1 MVLGVQLLLP
11 LRSSS
16 LITDELTLK
25 PIVLGASSMMTSR
38 GLGDSEELR
47 TEGEAILT
55 GSVSAETFGGVRGAA
70 AAGGDLSSG

>member
-1 MVLGVQLLLP
+1 MVLEVQLLLP

-25 PIVLGASSMMTSR
+25 PMVLGASSMMTSR

-47 TEGEAILT
+47 TEGDAILT
-55 GSVSAETFGGVRGAA
+55 GSVSAETFGG
-70 AAGGDLSSG
+70 GDLRSG

>member
-25 PIVLGASSMMTSR
+25 PIVLGASSMRTSR

-47 TEGEAILT
+47 TEGDAILT
-55 GSVSAETFGGVRGAA
+55 GSVSAETFEVGAV
-70 AAGGDLSSG
+70 AAGGDLRSG